1 MTVDDSEDDA
11 DILEIKVTT
20 HKSNFQPIIV
30 DKIDTKKPGKNP
42 LTSSLALVRDNSKNN
57 FKPGKPG
64 EKLLES
70 MKQGLGAKPEFG
82 NIKEEEILTLN
93 YSNGQEKRLAY
104 YLRETEN
111 IFQRQNEL
119 KTNSSFL
126 TI

>member
-1 MTVDDSEDDA
+1 
-11 DILEIKVTT
+11 
-20 HKSNFQPIIV
+20 
-30 DKIDTKKPGKNP
+30 
-42 LTSSLALVRDNSKNN
+42 
-57 FKPGKPG
+57 
-64 EKLLES
+64 

-82 NIKEEEILTLN
+82 NIKEEEILMLN

>member
-1 MTVDDSEDDA
+1 
-11 DILEIKVTT
+11 
-20 HKSNFQPIIV
+20 
-30 DKIDTKKPGKNP
+30 
-42 LTSSLALVRDNSKNN
+42 
-57 FKPGKPG
+57 
-64 EKLLES
+64 